1 MYVFWEIGHLKNNE
15 GIEWPT
21 KSSRSFEVSQSGTKS
36 IWKKVPSR
44 EAALFAS
51 AFLKYFQGGPERC
64 YYHFMSFFGGWT
76 IQFSN
81 LGKRSNTYLS
91 FISLFL
97 LIFSLLS
104 MRPTYYVPSFKK
116 DQGMWVIVYWLKID
130 LEVKLLKNPNKN

>member
-51 AFLKYFQGGPERC
+51 AFLKYFQASPELSLPFHILKTWIQVKHMLII
-64 YYHFMSFFGGWT
+64 YFT
-76 IQFSN
+76 IFVDFYST
-81 LGKRSNTYLS
+81 KYATH
-91 FISLFL
+91 I
-97 LIFSLLS
+97 
-104 MRPTYYVPSFKK
+104 YVPSFKK
-116 DQGMWVIVYWLKID
+116 DQGMWVIEYWLKID
-130 LEVKLLKNPNKN
+130 LEVKLFKNPNKK

>member
-51 AFLKYFQGGPERC
+51 AFLKYLQGGAELLLPFHVLFWGLNHTIFKSC
-64 YYHFMSFFGGWT
+64 TFIHQNSFKIEFN
-76 IQFSN
+76 N
-81 LGKRSNTYLS
+81 LKICLYGLSNTYLS

-104 MRPTYYVPSFKK
+104 MRPTY
-116 DQGMWVIVYWLKID
+116 MNL
-130 LEVKLLKNPNKN
+130 LLKKIKVCGS